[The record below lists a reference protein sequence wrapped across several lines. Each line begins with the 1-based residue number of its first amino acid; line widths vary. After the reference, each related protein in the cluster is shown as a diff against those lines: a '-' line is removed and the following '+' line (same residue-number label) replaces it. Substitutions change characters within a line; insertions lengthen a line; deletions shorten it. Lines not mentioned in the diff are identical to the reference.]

1 MLELDRRAARD
12 AIATATLTLP
22 WDRRG
27 VTRQRVR
34 LDDGRDAG
42 LFLPRGEILRGG
54 DRVASVDG
62 VVVAIVAAREPV
74 LRVTAATPRDLARAA
89 YHLGNRHIAVEVV
102 AGGTALQLE
111 RDHVLRAM
119 LEGLGVVVE
128 EVEAPFEPEAGA
140 YGGHGGHSH
149 GSSHRHPAATL
160 ADRMRATVHA
170 GADRDG

>member
-1 MLELDRRAARD
+1 MLEFDRRAARD
-12 AIATATLTLP
+12 AIASATLTLP

-34 LDDGRDAG
+34 LDDGREAG
-42 LFLPRGEILRGG
+42 LFLPRGEVLRGG
-54 DRVASVDG
+54 DRVATADG

-74 LRVTAATPRDLARAA
+74 MRVTAPTPRDLARAA

-102 AGGTALQLE
+102 AGGAALQLE

-119 LEGLGVVVE
+119 LEGLGVTVDE
-128 EVEAPFEPEAGA
+128 IEAPFEPEAGA
-140 YGGHGGHSH
+140 YGGHGH

-160 ADRMRATVHA
+160 ADRLRATVHA
-170 GADRDG
+170 GADRDD